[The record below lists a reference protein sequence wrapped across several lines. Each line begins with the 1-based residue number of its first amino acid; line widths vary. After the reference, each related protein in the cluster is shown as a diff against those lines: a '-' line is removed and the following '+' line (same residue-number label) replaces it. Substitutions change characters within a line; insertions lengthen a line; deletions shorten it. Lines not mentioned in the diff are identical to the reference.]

1 MAPNEL
7 EIATVSPADAGID
20 LIETKIQSNISS
32 ITELANTPDINTLK
46 KAGKVVLDKYKEEAP
61 RTVEEYLLSVKHLM
75 RKIRYE
81 RIELDVNDP
90 YYRQKARKALK
101 HSLEPIKTN
110 EPNETWKWMWENRHA
125 LNEIIQHDRDDVL
138 TYQGVNALM
147 KSYLLHEKYN
157 GRLVESPQFL
167 FLRVASQLHYPDL
180 EAVKNSYL
188 DRSIFKFIDAS
199 PTLFNAGLTIN
210 QMSSCFLLTAY
221 EDSLYAI
228 RNTLDSLMAISKTH
242 GAVGIS
248 FRHLRTHSPIGVT
261 GLSQGTMPI
270 AKIADE
276 EIQYVNQGGQR
287 PGAGQVTQSFEHLD
301 ILEHIEATR
310 KIGAEDRRLKKLDTV
325 VAFRDIF
332 FERYKNNEDI
342 TLFCPSEVDLTH
354 LYGEEFTKAY
364 IEAEKS
370 GKGRKRVPARKL
382 LEEVAISLLQSGRPY
397 CINVDTINL
406 KSNMQN
412 VGVIESLNL
421 CQEIA
426 LPADEQR
433 IPSCNL
439 ASICLLSY
447 VDENGFNWKELSRV
461 VREVVKNL
469 NQVIRRNYYT
479 LPEIEFANR
488 ETAPIGIGFQGAFDA
503 LCKLDIAYETDEAT
517 RWEAIVCACT
527 LYNGLLESVEEAKK
541 YGAYEKFR
549 GSPLSNGIFQHDM
562 WQVEAKRLG
571 LPPIEIIE
579 PSAWGQEGSWE
590 ELRQLIMTHGVYNS
604 QITTSQPTAGVTQ
617 ITCQSESWE
626 PRYSNIFVRETKAGN
641 FIEIN
646 PVLQERLEKIGLW
659 HDETI
664 AWIRMNHGSVQG
676 LSNQIDADP
685 NTLKEVK
692 RIEEIFKTVFEVKQ
706 RSILDKAAA
715 RGPYIDAS
723 QSTNI
728 YLQAPSV
735 KKVMNVIEYAN
746 EKRLK
751 TLIYYLRTKAASN
764 ASQWILEAPK
774 SKIKPSFLNRTV
786 SSSSDSSEG
795 LVCTRQAGCLS
806 CQ

>member
-7 EIATVSPADAGID
+7 EIASLTSVDSSID
-20 LIETKIQSNISS
+20 PVITKDQNDLSS
-32 ITELANTPDINTLK
+32 ITELANTPDIRMLK
-46 KAGKVVLDKYKEEAP
+46 KAGKVVLNKHKKEAP

-81 RIELDVNDP
+81 RIEIDVNDS
-90 YYRQKARKALK
+90 YYRQKARQALK
-101 HSLEPIKTN
+101 HSIEPIKTN
-110 EPNETWKWMWENRHA
+110 EPNETWKWMWENRHV

-138 TYQGVNALM
+138 TYQGVNALV
-147 KSYLLHEKYN
+147 KSYLLHAKYN
-157 GRLVESPQFL
+157 GSLVETPQFL

-180 EAVKNSYL
+180 EAVKRSYL
-188 DRSIFKFIDAS
+188 DRSALKFIDAS

-210 QMSSCFLLTAY
+210 QMSSCFLITAFD
-221 EDSLYAI
+221 DSLYSI
-228 RNTLDSLMAISKTH
+228 RNMIDATMAISKTH
-242 GAVGIS
+242 GATGMSI
-248 FRHLRTHSPIGVT
+248 RHLRTHSPIGVT
-261 GLSQGTMPI
+261 GLAQGTMPVMRI
-270 AKIADE
+270 IDNV
-276 EIQYVNQGGQR
+276 IQYVNQGGQR
-287 PGAGQVTQSFEHLD
+287 PGASQVTQSFEHLD
-301 ILEHIEATR
+301 ILEHVEATR
-310 KIGAEDRRLKKLDTV
+310 KIGSEEKRVKKLDTV

-332 FERYKNNEDI
+332 FERYKKNEDI

-370 GKGRKRVPARKL
+370 GKGRKRISARKL
-382 LEEVAISLLQSGRPY
+382 LEEVATSLIHSGRPY
-397 CINVDTINL
+397 CINIDTINL

-447 VDENGFNWKELSRV
+447 VSENGFDWKEMARI

-503 LCKLDIAYETDEAT
+503 LCKMDIPYETEEAT
-517 RWEAIVCACT
+517 RWEAMVCACT

-541 YGAYEKFR
+541 HGPYEKFQ
-549 GSPLSNGIFQHDM
+549 GSPLSKGIFQHDM
-562 WQVEAKRLG
+562 WQEEAKRLG

-579 PSAWGQEGSWE
+579 PSAWGQEGSWD
-590 ELRQLIMTHGVYNS
+590 ELRQLIMTHGVFNS
-604 QITTSQPTAGVTQ
+604 QITTAQPTAGVTQ

-626 PRYSNIFVRETKAGN
+626 PRYSNIFIRETKAGN

-646 PVLQERLEKIGLW
+646 PILQERLEKIGLW

-664 AWIRMNHGSVQG
+664 SWIRTNHGSVQG
-676 LSNQIDADP
+676 LSTQVDADP
-685 NTLKEVK
+685 ATMKEVK

-706 RSILDKAAA
+706 RSIIDKAAA

-728 YLQAPSV
+728 YLQSPSV
-735 KKVMNVIEYAN
+735 QKVMNVIEYAN
-746 EKRLK
+746 DKRLK
-751 TLIYYLRTKAASN
+751 TLIYYLRTKEASN
-764 ASQWILEAPK
+764 ASQWILETPK
-774 SKIKPSFLNRTV
+774 NKIKPSFLNRTI
-786 SSSSDSSEG
+786 SSNSDSSEG